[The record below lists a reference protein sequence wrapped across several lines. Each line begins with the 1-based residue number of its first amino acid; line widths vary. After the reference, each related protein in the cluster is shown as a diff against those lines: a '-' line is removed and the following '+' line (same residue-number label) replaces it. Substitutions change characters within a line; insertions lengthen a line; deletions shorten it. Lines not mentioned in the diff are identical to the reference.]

1 MPVQTPELYTQ
12 LGMALLRPQQWQ
24 LYYESDPF
32 AFIVQNLI
40 AAMMLRK
47 GVRQQALRDFM
58 EWMEKVSP
66 DVAIQWLKNPIFR
79 KFIMRQTGLKEKDLQ
94 EIEKWH
100 EQLLTPERQIM
111 EIPQQSQ
118 QQTPPSYPPFI
129 LPEGELRTP
138 PPMPTTEFPAVIIP
152 PEENYITPTATT
164 PTVAPTMGFVPPR
177 GRLPLPT
184 IPLPFPFSFP
194 FPLVLYHI

>member
-1 MPVQTPELYTQ
+1 MPIETPEFYTQ

-24 LYYESDPF
+24 LYYEPDPF

-47 GVRQQALRDFM
+47 GVREQALRDFM

-79 KFIMRQTGLKEKDLQ
+79 RFIMRQTGLKEKDLQ

-118 QQTPPSYPPFI
+118 QQTPTSYPPFI
-129 LPEGELRTP
+129 LPEEEPRTP
-138 PPMPTTEFPAVIIP
+138 PPMPTTPA
-152 PEENYITPTATT
+152 ATT

-184 IPLPFPFSFP
+184 IPLPFPFLFP
-194 FPLVLYHI
+194 FPLVLYQV